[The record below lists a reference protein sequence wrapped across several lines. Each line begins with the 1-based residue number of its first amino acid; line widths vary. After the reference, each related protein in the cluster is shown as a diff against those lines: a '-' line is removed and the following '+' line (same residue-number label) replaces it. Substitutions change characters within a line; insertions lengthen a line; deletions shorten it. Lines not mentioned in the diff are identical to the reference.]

1 MPSIRA
7 PKCGR
12 AKGIHRRGVV
22 QWCVDRGLMNAASRE
37 ERLRALMCAGLDGDA
52 DAHRE
57 LLLELSSLLRG
68 YFRSRLLRF
77 HRGPVEAEDL
87 VQEVLMAVHTR
98 RDTYDRSQL
107 LTPWVHAIAGYKF
120 VDYLR
125 RTKESVK
132 DAPAD
137 DAAHLT
143 ARNDF
148 DSVESGHDLETLL
161 AQLRPKA
168 RRAIRYV
175 KLQGLSVREAA
186 ARTGMSESAVKV
198 SVHRGLKALSALVK
212 KGGRP

>member
-1 MPSIRA
+1 MSTE
-7 PKCGR
+7 
-12 AKGIHRRGVV
+12 
-22 QWCVDRGLMNAASRE
+22 SRE
-37 ERLRALMCAGLDGDA
+37 EKLRSLMCAGLDGDA
-52 DAHRE
+52 DAYRR
-57 LLLELSSLLRG
+57 LLLELSSHLRG

-77 HRGPVEAEDL
+77 HRGDIEAEDL

-107 LTPWVHAIAGYKF
+107 LTPWVHAIARYKF
-120 VDYLR
+120 LDYLR
-125 RTKESVK
+125 RTKTSVK
-132 DAPAD
+132 DVPAD

-143 ARNDF
+143 AHNEIEG
-148 DSVESGHDLETLL
+148 VESGYDLETLL

-186 ARTGMSESAVKV
+186 LRTGMSESAVKV

-212 KGGRP
+212 KGEKP

>member
-1 MPSIRA
+1 MSI
-7 PKCGR
+7 PF
-12 AKGIHRRGVV
+12 KGTHTPNIVV
-22 QWCVDRGLMNAASRE
+22 QWCVRGLMNAESRE
-37 ERLRALMCAGLDGDA
+37 DRLRSLMCAGLDGDA
-52 DAHRE
+52 DAHRQ
-57 LLLELSSLLRG
+57 LLLELSNVLRG
-68 YFRSRLLRF
+68 YFRSRLVRF

-107 LTPWVHAIAGYKF
+107 LTPWVHAIAKYKF
-120 VDYLR
+120 LDYLR
-125 RTKESVK
+125 RSRESVK

-143 ARNDF
+143 AKNVI
-148 DSVESGHDLETLL
+148 DSVESGYDLEALL
-161 AQLRPKA
+161 AQLQPKA

-186 ARTGMSESAVKV
+186 SRTGMSESAIKV

-212 KGGRP
+212 KGSRP